1 MYIDNYLIMRKIN
14 MEETIL
20 SLTSYQLRPGKVDKK
35 QFVLL
40 IDISSI
46 RSYKVINA
54 LEDYFVN
61 GKNRKEICDNH
72 KINQG
77 YLSLKIRELQDIS
90 LRIYNISHCI

>member
-1 MYIDNYLIMRKIN
+1 
-14 MEETIL
+14 
-20 SLTSYQLRPGKVDKK
+20 
-35 QFVLL
+35 
-40 IDISSI
+40 
-46 RSYKVINA
+46 
-54 LEDYFVN
+54 

>member
-1 MYIDNYLIMRKIN
+1 M
-14 MEETIL
+14 
-20 SLTSYQLRPGKVDKK
+20 
-35 QFVLL
+35 
-40 IDISSI
+40 
-46 RSYKVINA
+46 NA